1 MIHNLFTLSFLFVIT
16 GSQCNKTDTIP
27 KCINAKIAEIKAQPK
42 WNPPAK
48 VSEYEYQG
56 KTVYYF
62 TSNCCDQYNVVYD
75 SNCNYI
81 CAPSGGLSGQ
91 GDGKCKDFNAEA
103 KLVKVIWEDE
113 R

>member
-1 MIHNLFTLSFLFVIT
+1 MTD
-16 GSQCNKTDTIP
+16 SQCNNPDIIP
-27 KCINAKIAEIKAQPK
+27 TCINAKIETIKAQPK

-48 VSEYEYQG
+48 VSTYKYQG

-62 TSNCCDQYNVVYD
+62 TSNCCDQYNMVYD
-75 SNCNYI
+75 SVCNYI

-91 GDGKCKDFNAEA
+91 GDGKCIDFNSKA
-103 KLVKVIWEDE
+103 KFIQVVWEDT